1 MIFALEDVQRGIVR
15 LSSRLIVLLFFPTM
29 VHADV
34 VIGLAGTLRVSFNAS
49 RIVIATQF
57 AILRLCCRCHMAYQ
71 TMASHH
77 HQGDKASHD
86 HCTPCVIPRSHHT
99 RRADCMRALA
109 RSSRCALQQNCRC
122 VAHVSRDLLIRKF
135 CARSQK

>member
-1 MIFALEDVQRGIVR
+1 
-15 LSSRLIVLLFFPTM
+15 M

-71 TMASHH
+71 TMAKQHQ
-77 HQGDKASHD
+77 QGDKASHD
-86 HCTPCVIPRSHHT
+86 HCTSCVSPPPHHT

-109 RSSRCALQQNCRC
+109 RSSRCAHGCSRTAGVLLMSGETSSLGNFAVGHGNDALPIGSTQTISGAASSMNC
-122 VAHVSRDLLIRKF
+122 K
-135 CARSQK
+135 AR

>member
-1 MIFALEDVQRGIVR
+1 
-15 LSSRLIVLLFFPTM
+15 M

-71 TMASHH
+71 TMANQ
-77 HQGDKASHD
+77 HQQSGKGFHD
-86 HCTPCVIPRSHHT
+86 DCIPVLAPPPV
-99 RRADCMRALA
+99 RAENQI
-109 RSSRCALQQNCRC
+109 LQYW
-122 VAHVSRDLLIRKF
+122 
-135 CARSQK
+135 